1 MIQSSLGLSST
12 NFVKRVNKVWVKSGK
27 GLQLFLLGNH
37 LTTTMI
43 NIFIDALL
51 TMRKFHSLMERCV
64 SWILL
69 TNFLIWKN
77 ILIFEKFVMKKK
89 YSLQLINW
97 TMKQRNGG
105 KIFKL
110 KKGVEISIQFALS
123 KE

>member
-89 YSLQLINW
+89 YDLHVIIKLDDEADKWWEDTQIDR
-97 TMKQRNGG
+97 KRQG
-105 KIFKL
+105 KHPIH
-110 KKGVEISIQFALS
+110 SW
-123 KE
+123 